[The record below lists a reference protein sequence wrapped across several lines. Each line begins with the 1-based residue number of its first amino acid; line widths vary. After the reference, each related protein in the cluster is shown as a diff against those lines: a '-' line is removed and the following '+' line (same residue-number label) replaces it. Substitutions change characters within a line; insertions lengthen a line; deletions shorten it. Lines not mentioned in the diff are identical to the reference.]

1 MRGVAKEI
9 AGRVWQPACMEAYPC
24 TQAVAGSIPAAPTGA
39 VRLFGR
45 DEWRRLA
52 GARQIAPHSRA
63 YAPARSG
70 EGLFSSYLSTPPP
83 LYSSGTIAVEP
94 PPASRT
100 R

>member
-1 MRGVAKEI
+1 MATSLRGEVCPYA
-9 AGRVWQPACMEAYPC
+9 
-24 TQAVAGSIPAAPTGA
+24 QAVAGSIPAAPTGA

-70 EGLFSSYLSTPPP
+70 EGLFSSYLSTPP
-83 LYSSGTIAVEP
+83 LSIA
-94 PPASRT
+94 PASLPLSLPLSRE
-100 R
+100 RDRGLFISVVQ

>member
-1 MRGVAKEI
+1 MCRAAKEI
-9 AGRVWQPACMEAYPC
+9 AGRVWQPACMEAYLC

-39 VRLFGR
+39 IRLFGR

-70 EGLFSSYLSTPPP
+70 EGLFSSYISTPPS
-83 LYSSGTIAVEP
+83 LMA
-94 PPASRT
+94 PASLPF
-100 R
+100 